1 MKRVVLRGGR
11 KKNGGDNIYICKI
24 RKKEEKKMSRLN
36 VSVFQQARLLEFFQ
50 FFN

>member
-1 MKRVVLRGGR
+1 MAEI
-11 KKNGGDNIYICKI
+11 IYIRKI